1 MLFKYIKVKT
11 KGQIEGEKLLVPK
24 LRFKEF
30 KDEWKEI
37 SLINVFTFYNTNSLS
52 RADLSEEG
60 LIKNIHYGDIHQKFN
75 NILDV
80 NKEKLPYIKSD
91 IKVNIHNEENYCQD
105 GDLILADASE
115 DYDGIGKAIEVIN
128 VGNNKIV
135 SGLHTILARDTN
147 KVMSLGFKGYLFNIP
162 LIHNQIRVLANGF
175 KVYGISKNNI
185 YDIDVR
191 IPTKTEQEKI
201 TNFLILLDKKIDLQ
215 QRRIEALKIYKR
227 GLIQRIY
234 NRTWNNKIKMEEI
247 LIQKSIRN
255 TNDEIHN
262 VYSVSNKDGFILQT
276 EQFKD
281 RIVASEDTR
290 NYKVVAK
297 NDFAYNPAR
306 INVGSIARMK
316 QDIKGIIS
324 PMYICFKC
332 NEKIL
337 PEYLEYFFESS
348 KFTYEMSKRLEGS
361 VRMCLSYE
369 SMLNIPIDLPNK
381 NEQEKISTFL
391 NSLSNKIK
399 LEEKKFMELNKLKKG
414 LLQKMFI

>member
-1 MLFKYIKVKT
+1 M
-11 KGQIEGEKLLVPK
+11 LVPK

-30 KDEWKEI
+30 KDKYMITNINNIAVITMGQSPNSVNYTSDRNDIILIQGNADLNNGKIKPRLYTTETTKMCEINDIIMTVRAPVGDLAITEYKACIGRGVCSIKGSKYLYYYLENFKYKGEWKKLSKGSTI
-37 SLINVFTFYNTNSLS
+37 DSITSNDLKNINVT
-52 RADLSEEG
+52 
-60 LIKNIHYGDIHQKFN
+60 
-75 NILDV
+75 
-80 NKEKLPYIKSD
+80 LPD
-91 IKVNIHNEENYCQD
+91 E
-105 GDLILADASE
+105 
-115 DYDGIGKAIEVIN
+115 
-128 VGNNKIV
+128 
-135 SGLHTILARDTN
+135 
-147 KVMSLGFKGYLFNIP
+147 
-162 LIHNQIRVLANGF
+162 
-175 KVYGISKNNI
+175 
-185 YDIDVR
+185 
-191 IPTKTEQEKI
+191 TEQEKI
-201 TNFLILLDKKIDLQ
+201 ANFLSLLDKKIDLQ
-215 QRRIEALKIYKR
+215 NKRIEALKIYKK

-276 EQFKD
+276 EHFKD

-290 NYKVVAK
+290 NYKVVVQ

-316 QDIKGIIS
+316 QDMRGIIS

-348 KFTYEMSKRLEGS
+348 KFIYEMSKRLEGS

-369 SMLNIPIDLPNK
+369 SMLNIPIELPNK
-381 NEQEKISTFL
+381 NEQEKLSNFL

-414 LLQKMFI
+414 LLQKMFV

>member
-1 MLFKYIKVKT
+1 MSFRYIKVKT

-30 KDEWKEI
+30 KDEWKKKKIGNIISEIIEKTNDTINYPLWSLTIEDGVTPKTERYERGFLVKKEDNFKIVHFNNFVYNPMNLRFGAIAYHTRNIDISVSGYYNIFEINNLKTIGFWDNYFKCPAMIKRYNNIATGSLIEKKRVHYSQFIELLVPQPSIEEQIVISQFFI
-37 SLINVFTFYNTNSLS
+37 SLN
-52 RADLSEEG
+52 
-60 LIKNIHYGDIHQKFN
+60 
-75 NILDV
+75 
-80 NKEKLPYIKSD
+80 
-91 IKVNIHNEENYCQD
+91 
-105 GDLILADASE
+105 
-115 DYDGIGKAIEVIN
+115 
-128 VGNNKIV
+128 
-135 SGLHTILARDTN
+135 
-147 KVMSLGFKGYLFNIP
+147 
-162 LIHNQIRVLANGF
+162 
-175 KVYGISKNNI
+175 
-185 YDIDVR
+185 
-191 IPTKTEQEKI
+191 
-201 TNFLILLDKKIDLQ
+201 KKIELQ
-215 QRRIEALKIYKR
+215 KQKIEALKIYKK

-234 NRTWNNKIKMEEI
+234 NRTCNNKIKMEEI

-262 VYSVSNKDGFILQT
+262 IYSVSNKEGFILQT
-276 EQFKD
+276 DQFKD

-290 NYKVVAK
+290 NYKIVAK

-369 SMLNIPIDLPNK
+369 SMLNIPIESPNK

>member
-1 MLFKYIKVKT
+1 MTFKVKT

-30 KDEWKEI
+30 HNKWIKLRLKDISNDISYGMNSAATDFDGINKYIRITDINEDTSLYNNSNPVSPAGYLDDKFLLQENDILFARTGASTGKTYLYNKDDGKLYFAGFLIRASIKKDYNSRFVFEQTKLNKYNNWVKIMSMRSGQPGINSTEYGNYEI
-37 SLINVFTFYNTNSLS
+37 SITNS
-52 RADLSEEG
+52 E
-60 LIKNIHYGDIHQKFN
+60 
-75 NILDV
+75 
-80 NKEKLPYIKSD
+80 
-91 IKVNIHNEENYCQD
+91 
-105 GDLILADASE
+105 
-115 DYDGIGKAIEVIN
+115 
-128 VGNNKIV
+128 
-135 SGLHTILARDTN
+135 
-147 KVMSLGFKGYLFNIP
+147 
-162 LIHNQIRVLANGF
+162 
-175 KVYGISKNNI
+175 
-185 YDIDVR
+185 
-191 IPTKTEQEKI
+191 EQEKI
-201 TNFLILLDKKIDLQ
+201 AKFVSLLDKKIELQ

-255 TNDEIHN
+255 TNDEVHN
-262 VYSVSNKDGFILQT
+262 VYSVSNKDGFILQR

-290 NYKVVAK
+290 NYKVVVK

-369 SMLNIPIDLPNK
+369 SMLNIPIELPNK

-399 LEEKKFMELNKLKKG
+399 LEEKKFTELNKIKKG
-414 LLQKMFI
+414 LLQKMLI

>member
-1 MLFKYIKVKT
+1 MTFKVKT
-11 KGQIEGEKLLVPK
+11 KGQIEGEDLLAPK

-30 KDEWKEI
+30 KDELKKYK
-37 SLINVFTFYNTNSLS
+37 L
-52 RADLSEEG
+52 
-60 LIKNIHYGDIHQKFN
+60 KNIVNFYKGN
-75 NILDV
+75 NLS
-80 NKEKLPYIKSD
+80 KSD
-91 IKVNIHNEENYCQD
+91 ITDNGIYSCILYGELYTKYSEIAYHICSKTNSYTKNQFISKQNDVLIPCSGETAIDISTSTCLLEDNILIGGDLNVLRPINQD
-105 GDLILADASE
+105 GKYLSYLLC
-115 DYDGIGKAIEVIN
+115 
-128 VGNNKIV
+128 NKKRIIIAKYAQGDSIV
-135 SGLHTILARDTN
+135 HL
-147 KVMSLGFKGYLFNIP
+147 
-162 LIHNQIRVLANGF
+162 
-175 KVYGISKNNI
+175 YGEKISN
-185 YDIDVR
+185 IDVDL
-191 IPTKTEQEKI
+191 PSKKEQEKI
-201 TNFLILLDKKIDLQ
+201 ADFLSLLDKKIELQ

-227 GLIQRIY
+227 GIIQRIY
-234 NRTWNNKIKMEEI
+234 NRTWNNKIKMEGL

-255 TNDEIHN
+255 ANNEIHN

-276 EQFKD
+276 KQFKD

-290 NYKVVAK
+290 NYKVVEK

-316 QDIKGIIS
+316 QTIKGVIS

-361 VRMCLSYE
+361 VRICLSYE
-369 SMLNIPIDLPNK
+369 SMLNIPIELPNK

-391 NSLSNKIK
+391 DSLSNKIK

>member
-1 MLFKYIKVKT
+1 MTFKVKT

-30 KDEWKEI
+30 KNEWNEI
-37 SLINVFTFYNTNSLS
+37 SLKKLLSFKNGINGDKDSYGYGVKYISVGDILNNTYITY
-52 RADLSEEG
+52 DKIKG
-60 LIKNIHYGDIHQKFN
+60 LIDINDKTLKENSVEYGDMVFQRSSETFN
-75 NILDV
+75 DIGQANVYLDKKQIATFGGFVIRGKKIGNYNPLFFNYLLKSPCNRKKVIVKGAGAQHYNISQEEL
-80 NKEKLPYIKSD
+80 EK
-91 IKVNIHNEENYCQD
+91 IKVNFTGEEEQVKIANLFYSLDQ
-105 GDLILADASE
+105 
-115 DYDGIGKAIEVIN
+115 KIELQKQ
-128 VGNNKIV
+128 KIE
-135 SGLHTILARDTN
+135 T
-147 KVMSLGFKGYLFNIP
+147 
-162 LIHNQIRVLANGF
+162 
-175 KVYGISKNNI
+175 
-185 YDIDVR
+185 
-191 IPTKTEQEKI
+191 
-201 TNFLILLDKKIDLQ
+201 
-215 QRRIEALKIYKR
+215 LKIYKK

-247 LIQKSIRN
+247 LIQKAIKN
-255 TNDEIHN
+255 TNDEIHS
-262 VYSVSNKDGFILQT
+262 VYSVNNKDGFILQT

-290 NYKVVAK
+290 NYKVVEK

-324 PMYICFKC
+324 PMYLCFKC
-332 NEKIL
+332 NKKIL

-369 SMLNIPIDLPNK
+369 SMLNIPIELPNK
-381 NEQEKISTFL
+381 NEQQKISNFL

>member
-1 MLFKYIKVKT
+1 MTFKVKT

-37 SLINVFTFYNTNSLS
+37 SLVNVFTFYNTNSLS

-91 IKVNIHNEENYCQD
+91 IKIKVNIHNEENYCQD

-115 DYDGIGKAIEVIN
+115 DYDGIGKAVEVIN

-147 KVMSLGFKGYLFNIP
+147 KVMSLGFKGYLFNTP

-185 YDIDVR
+185 YDLDVR

-201 TNFLILLDKKIDLQ
+201 TNLLILLDKKIELQ
-215 QRRIEALKIYKR
+215 QRRIEALKIYKKGLLHNLKSNSQNWTEYKVKNLFDITR
-227 GLIQRIY
+227 GQVIPKTNLKDSPTDNYIY
-234 NRTWNNKIKMEEI
+234 P
-247 LIQKSIRN
+247 
-255 TNDEIHN
+255 
-262 VYSVSNKDGFILQT
+262 VYSSQTSNYGILGYDNTYDFDGKFLTWTTDGANAGKVFYRNGKFRCTNVCGLLHSNKNNDYINLLT
-276 EQFKD
+276 AD
-281 RIVASEDTR
+281 LL
-290 NYKVVAK
+290 NYETPKYVSYVG
-297 NDFAYNPAR
+297 NPKLMN
-306 INVGSIARMK
+306 NVIA
-316 QDIKGIIS
+316 DI
-324 PMYICFKC
+324 
-332 NEKIL
+332 
-337 PEYLEYFFESS
+337 
-348 KFTYEMSKRLEGS
+348 
-361 VRMCLSYE
+361 
-369 SMLNIPIDLPNK
+369 
-381 NEQEKISTFL
+381 
-391 NSLSNKIK
+391 KIK
-399 LEEKKFMELNKLKKG
+399 LPSLEVQNKISHIFAIFDNKLFIEEQKLNNLNNAKKS
-414 LLQKMFI
+414 LLQQMFI